1 MAEPP
6 EYEEDRTRVDVNL
19 VSVPNAW
26 LLGANRAAEILRAAD
41 DGESPLY
48 DADDVDWDQ
57 MAAAGVDMFRPFGD
71 YVGLSGVDA
80 GIADDEDQGD
90 PGAGDSVN
98 LADDSVRDLEAS
110 LEASCTIER
119 KQRTVLDANNQPV
132 SLEAACRD
140 VRRAKKKTTERTR
153 RAAGVEKAPGRFE
166 KGVELE
172 EMDGVIVAGV
182 DPLLFF
188 FGAAAGGTSIG
199 LGIPESFVSPGAPG
213 LALAEI
219 EQGALADPKSKVVLV
234 VMNPKS
240 DGASAD
246 VLVFSPS
253 RTCGKIE
260 VAGPLV
266 RPLDP
271 DLGRD
276 DGELYFK
283 VERRL
288 LDATM
293 FLQWETMTEPHRSQ
307 VRMTTLGGLPYMDA
321 ATSEPMFICA
331 GTEGKREKRGA
342 LGSSKSPKV
351 TCLVCAKEFGAPEM
365 RQHMGFHLIHERET
379 VPEAMPCGFCGGD
392 SAQF

>member
-1 MAEPP
+1 
-6 EYEEDRTRVDVNL
+6 
-19 VSVPNAW
+19 
-26 LLGANRAAEILRAAD
+26 
-41 DGESPLY
+41 
-48 DADDVDWDQ
+48 
-57 MAAAGVDMFRPFGD
+57 
-71 YVGLSGVDA
+71 
-80 GIADDEDQGD
+80 
-90 PGAGDSVN
+90 
-98 LADDSVRDLEAS
+98 
-110 LEASCTIER
+110 
-119 KQRTVLDANNQPV
+119 
-132 SLEAACRD
+132 
-140 VRRAKKKTTERTR
+140 
-153 RAAGVEKAPGRFE
+153 
-166 KGVELE
+166 
-172 EMDGVIVAGV
+172 MDGVIVAGV

-379 VPEAMPCGFCGGD
+379 VPAAMPCVFCGGD
-392 SAQF
+392 SAQFSTDLSQLKGCPVWLDKKQPKMRCQLVGDISYSDKAAAKVTKNAPCTNRPIQCPLCPKGRGSKGVVHWKMNMRAHFQQSHPGRDISPELARDLIVTDNEREWTRKFSGNRK